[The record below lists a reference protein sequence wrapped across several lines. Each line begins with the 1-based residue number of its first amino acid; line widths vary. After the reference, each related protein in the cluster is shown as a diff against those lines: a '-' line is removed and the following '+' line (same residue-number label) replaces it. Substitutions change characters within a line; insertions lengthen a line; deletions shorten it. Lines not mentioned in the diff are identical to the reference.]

1 PLRCRG
7 NADDRLLLKQLVN
20 PEGGCG
26 RASEIL
32 DPVPIGF
39 EQSEDLAR
47 RLGRLQRC
55 LGDAVEEELQP
66 CLPVAIL
73 ADLLQQVVIL
83 AAMRLEVE
91 AEIEDRLLQ
100 DALRAEQEGDQQAA
114 EASVSVEERMDSLEL
129 DMDEPGLDE
138 GRHLRRVGM
147 DERLQ
152 VRHEVEDVL
161 GGRRY

>member
-1 PLRCRG
+1 MLDRLRNCRGRDAQPLRRRG

-83 AAMRLEVE
+83 AAMCLEVE

-100 DALRAEQEGDQQAA
+100 GKRF
-114 EASVSVEERMDSLEL
+114 L
-129 DMDEPGLDE
+129 DDTFPAFA
-138 GRHLRRVGM
+138 
-147 DERLQ
+147 
-152 VRHEVEDVL
+152 
-161 GGRRY
+161 